1 MGYPYPGQRAGQGGI
16 GMVKQVGHIGLLVE
30 SLDETAKLYQEL
42 FGATLDEV
50 KTVAEQGVK
59 VGMLG
64 FASGAKLELLE
75 PLPDSRMA
83 AALEK
88 RGEGVQHVS
97 FDVDDIEAEIASLV
111 EKGVELIDKKPR
123 RGVEGMVAFIH
134 PKSVKGVLVE
144 LCQRD

>member
-1 MGYPYPGQRAGQGGI
+1 
-16 GMVKQVGHIGLLVE
+16 MVKQVGHIGLLVE

>member
-1 MGYPYPGQRAGQGGI
+1 
-16 GMVKQVGHIGLLVE
+16 MVKQVGHVGLLVE

-50 KTVAEQGVK
+50 KTVAEQGVR

>member
-1 MGYPYPGQRAGQGGI
+1 
-16 GMVKQVGHIGLLVE
+16 MVKQVGHVGLLVE

-50 KTVAEQGVK
+50 KTVAEQGVR

-64 FASGAKLELLE
+64 FGSGAKLELLE

>member
-1 MGYPYPGQRAGQGGI
+1 
-16 GMVKQVGHIGLLVE
+16 MVKQVGHVGLLVE

>member
-1 MGYPYPGQRAGQGGI
+1 
-16 GMVKQVGHIGLLVE
+16 KQVGHIGLLVE

-50 KTVAEQGVK
+50 KTVAEQGVR

-64 FASGAKLELLE
+64 FGSGAKLELLE

-144 LCQRD
+144 LCQKD